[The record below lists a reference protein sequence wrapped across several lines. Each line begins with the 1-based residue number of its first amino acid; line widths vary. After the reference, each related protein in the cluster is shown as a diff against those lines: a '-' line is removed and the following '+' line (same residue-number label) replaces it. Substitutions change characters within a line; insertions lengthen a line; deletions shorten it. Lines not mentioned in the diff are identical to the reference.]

1 MVPLVVDERRVEE
14 VRGSLS
20 SAVEDWVVLFEDQS
34 FESVVYI
41 FCPVQ
46 QVVLDV
52 GAWFAMF
59 VDYGMKNRD
68 WEMYRYQ
75 STNNGTERIRSI
87 EGNI

>member
-68 WEMYRYQ
+68 WEMCRYQ